1 LNHILKVSKMSRRTI
16 LSQKDVVQYLEEDFP
31 SGSELES
38 DADDTDDDPD
48 YEKEFVLDCSDSE
61 SDDSNNL
68 NDIVLPANS
77 LETCVFSTST

>member
-1 LNHILKVSKMSRRTI
+1 MSRRTI

-31 SGSELES
+31 SSSELES

-48 YEKEFVLDCSDSE
+48 YGKEFVLNFSDSD

-68 NDIVLPANS
+68 NDIVLPSKS
-77 LETCVFSTST
+77 LATCVFSTTT

>member
-1 LNHILKVSKMSRRTI
+1 MSRRTR
-16 LSQKDVVQYLEEDFP
+16 LSEKDVVQYLEGDFL

-38 DADDTDDDPD
+38 DADDTDEDPD
-48 YEKEFVLDCSDSE
+48 FEKEFVLDCSDSE

-77 LETCVFSTST
+77 LETSVFSSSS

>member
-1 LNHILKVSKMSRRTI
+1 MSRRTR

-31 SGSELES
+31 SSSELES
-38 DADDTDDDPD
+38 DADDTDEYPD
-48 YEKEFVLDCSDSE
+48 YGKEFVLNHSDTK

-77 LETCVFSTST
+77 LETCLFSTTMLVCEI

>member
-1 LNHILKVSKMSRRTI
+1 MNHILKVSKMSRRTR
-16 LSQKDVVQYLEEDFP
+16 LSQKDVVQYLEDFP

-38 DADDTDDDPD
+38 DADDTDEDPD

>member
-1 LNHILKVSKMSRRTI
+1 MSRRTR
-16 LSQKDVVQYLEEDFP
+16 LTQKDVVQYLEEDFP

-38 DADDTDDDPD
+38 DVDDTDEDPD

-77 LETCVFSTST
+77 LETCAFSTST